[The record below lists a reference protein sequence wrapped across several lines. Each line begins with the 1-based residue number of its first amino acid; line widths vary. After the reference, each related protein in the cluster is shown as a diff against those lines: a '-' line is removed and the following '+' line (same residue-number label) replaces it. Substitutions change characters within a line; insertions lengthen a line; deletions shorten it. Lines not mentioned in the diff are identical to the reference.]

1 MRTNKKIF
9 LILRFAK
16 KQSVII
22 IMAQAINKKINW
34 YNVSDVFIFEVCV
47 SRAFFGLQVPP
58 VGFFYAI

>member
-9 LILRFAK
+9 LILRFVK

-47 SRAFFGLQVPP
+47 STAFFGLQVPP

>member
-9 LILRFAK
+9 LIVRFAN
-16 KQSVII
+16 KQSDII

>member
-9 LILRFAK
+9 LILRFVK

>member
-1 MRTNKKIF
+1 MF
-9 LILRFAK
+9 LRFAN
-16 KQSVII
+16 KQSDII

>member
-9 LILRFAK
+9 LILRFVK

-34 YNVSDVFIFEVCV
+34 DNVSDVFIFEVCV

>member
-9 LILRFAK
+9 LILRFAN